1 MAIKLHRHKYVVQ
14 HKILNNK
21 YCGTLCK
28 AVILCRKRINAGKIK
43 IIVYVNN
50 LMLNKYLLKL

>member
-1 MAIKLHRHKYVVQ
+1 MKLHKHKYVVQ

-28 AVILCRKRINAGKIK
+28 AVILYRKRNNASKIK
-43 IIVYVNN
+43 IIVCVNN